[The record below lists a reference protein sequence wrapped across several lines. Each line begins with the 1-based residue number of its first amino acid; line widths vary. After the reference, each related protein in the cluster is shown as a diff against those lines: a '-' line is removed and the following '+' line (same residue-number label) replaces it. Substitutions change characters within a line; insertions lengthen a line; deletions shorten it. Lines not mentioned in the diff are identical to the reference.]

1 MQDMTASDTPIDVRH
16 VQQPTLYLVAC
27 STPFYIVLQV
37 MNVRVLYVADISITC
52 MQYMAVYIILCVLH
66 LAEHIVSSCGASPHR
81 AACDKPC
88 RAAVGARRA
97 PVRLPAQAD
106 HAVEMALGCRFLPRR
121 WLVRALLRRAVLAEE
136 GRHTRL
142 VSRGTRPALSVARF
156 CTHLA

>member
-1 MQDMTASDTPIDVRH
+1 
-16 VQQPTLYLVAC
+16 
-27 STPFYIVLQV
+27 
-37 MNVRVLYVADISITC
+37 MNVQVLYVADTPIVR
-52 MQYMAVYIILCVLH
+52 YMAVHIILCVLH
-66 LAEHIVSSCGASPHR
+66 LAVHIVSSCSASPHR
-81 AACDKPC
+81 AVCDKPC